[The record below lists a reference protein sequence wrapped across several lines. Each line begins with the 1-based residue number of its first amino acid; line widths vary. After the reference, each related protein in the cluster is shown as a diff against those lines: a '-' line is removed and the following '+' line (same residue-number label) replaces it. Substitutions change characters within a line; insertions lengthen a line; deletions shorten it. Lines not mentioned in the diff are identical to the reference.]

1 MTTAN
6 RNYPVAHFH
15 LAAALALLGK
25 LNEARAAVEDGLALD
40 PYFTRRR
47 FHANPLSDNST
58 FLAAEERIS
67 QGMRMAGVPEG

>member
-1 MTTAN
+1 MAVYCW
-6 RNYPVAHFH
+6 RRQVA
-15 LAAALALLGK
+15 ARRRRRSGRV
-25 LNEARAAVEDGLALD
+25 ARAAVEDGLALD

-47 FHANPLSDNST
+47 FHANPLSDHPT